1 MLGFMLFP
9 EIIASRATLF
19 FVRGDSGMEL
29 PTLDKGVIL
38 PFVFPVEPLGLA

>member
-1 MLGFMLFP
+1 MLFP
-9 EIIASRATLF
+9 EIIASRATLY
-19 FVRGDSGMEL
+19 FVRDSGMEL